1 MNENEMVALAA
12 EESEQSSAHA
22 WDVNKPPEESG
33 DASSHPEP
41 TMSKNQMKKQRK
53 RERWL
58 VIKQERRRHIKE
70 NRKRRLAEMRE
81 KGEDL
86 GPTRKS
92 LKSNTMKNS
101 SCKIRVVLDLSLD
114 EYMAEKDVNSLS
126 SQLQHSYSAN
136 RRAQNPLQLY
146 LCSLGGKTKQRL
158 DEIGDYKGWDVYLET
173 ESYEQLFP
181 KESLVYLTSE
191 SPNILSS
198 LSQDKVYIIGGLVD
212 HNKHKGL
219 CHKIAE
225 ERGIAHAQLPIA
237 EYLDMKTRKVLA
249 VNHVFSILLR
259 YTETHDWRTAFLAE
273 MPQRKQAH
281 LKGDEA
287 EVVSGHTDTADVGV
301 NRVCDNSTGQ
311 QDNSKVCIKGD
322 DADVN
327 GTHNLTLISCSTKE
341 STPEQTSLVSCTDI
355 QHIQEI
361 NEQKLSVEPE
371 IHSKF
376 SLSTE
381 DKTQDIEQV
390 HGGHGTEKSDEHLQ
404 IITS

>member
-1 MNENEMVALAA
+1 
-12 EESEQSSAHA
+12 
-22 WDVNKPPEESG
+22 
-33 DASSHPEP
+33 
-41 TMSKNQMKKQRK
+41 
-53 RERWL
+53 
-58 VIKQERRRHIKE
+58 RHIKE
-70 NRKRRLAEMRE
+70 NRKRRLAELRE

-92 LKSNTMKNS
+92 LKSNTMKGS

-158 DEIGDYKGWDVYLET
+158 DEIGDYRGWDVYLET
-173 ESYEQLFP
+173 QSYEQLFP
-181 KESLVYLTSE
+181 KENLVYLTSE
-191 SPNILSS
+191 SPNILTS
-198 LSQDKVYIIGGLVD
+198 LSEDKVYIIGGLVD

-259 YTETHDWRTAFLAE
+259 YTETHDWKTAFMAE

-281 LKGDEA
+281 LKEENVEA
-287 EVVSGHTDTADVGV
+287 DSGHPDKADRDIS
-301 NRVCDNSTGQ
+301 RVSDSSAVPEGSSESCMNEPDSA
-311 QDNSKVCIKGD
+311 K
-322 DADVN
+322 VN
-327 GTHNLTLISCSTKE
+327 GTHDEKLHSCSSEENT
-341 STPEQTSLVSCTDI
+341 SQQISLVRCTV
-355 QHIQEI
+355 
-361 NEQKLSVEPE
+361 KL
-371 IHSKF
+371 
-376 SLSTE
+376 
-381 DKTQDIEQV
+381 
-390 HGGHGTEKSDEHLQ
+390 
-404 IITS
+404 